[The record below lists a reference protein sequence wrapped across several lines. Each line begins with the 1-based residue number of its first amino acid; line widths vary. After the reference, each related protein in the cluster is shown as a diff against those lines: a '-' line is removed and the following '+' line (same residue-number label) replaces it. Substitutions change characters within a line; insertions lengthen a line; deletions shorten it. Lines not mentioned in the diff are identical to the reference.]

1 MKFLP
6 LPREKRRLLDP
17 LGRTALTCLLTAGS
31 FGGLCAPLP
40 LALTAAAGPGLPGL
54 CCVLGC
60 GAGAFLFLPFQA
72 GLRQLAAAIL
82 IFSGSIAFYDTR
94 LFARRAFR
102 PGLAAALLLLV
113 QSAYLIARPA
123 QLWGLCGFCMAAAAA
138 VTDLLLRRRDRLPL
152 LLAVGVCLA
161 AGRVSL
167 SGVSPGMC
175 LAAALLIRSVR
186 ELEPV
191 RAAAWGAAVGLCMG
205 LLGDAPDPA
214 PMAVLSLSCA
224 ALSRVRP
231 APVPVRIGTF
241 CAVGAGC
248 VLLLGMAEPLYRVIE
263 LASGGMLSLL
273 PLPRLT
279 PAAEKKEPQPEK
291 RPLQDRFAKPA
302 AALRDLYDS
311 FFRGTAPEKPEN
323 PSVLFDRAAEQ
334 VCRRCILRDTCWRQ
348 NYGATYNAFN
358 DACPQLLRRG
368 QALPGDFPLYF
379 TSRCVHLT
387 EFVEAV
393 NLELRS
399 YLLRQQYHRRLSE
412 VRDQAREQY
421 AQLGDLLASAG
432 PAVPTSAQAM
442 GYRVASSLRPREGQ
456 NVCGDQL
463 DSFEVGGAVYLLLS
477 DGMGSGEAA
486 HREAAMTVR
495 LLRQFLEAG
504 IEPGPAL
511 KTLNTALSLRGE
523 SGGGFTTI
531 DLLALQRSSGQAA
544 LYKYGAA
551 PSYCKRGGSVSRYA
565 GQSLP
570 AGLQAVRDAPECTR
584 LQLTAGSFFVMVSD
598 GIADAGNDEWLQN
611 LLAGWSGRDVN
622 ALVSLI
628 LAESRG
634 RKGLEDDCAVLAL
647 HLSSGEKK
655 PV

>member
-1 MKFLP
+1 M
-6 LPREKRRLLDP
+6 
-17 LGRTALTCLLTAGS
+17 
-31 FGGLCAPLP
+31 
-40 LALTAAAGPGLPGL
+40 
-54 CCVLGC
+54 
-60 GAGAFLFLPFQA
+60 
-72 GLRQLAAAIL
+72 
-82 IFSGSIAFYDTR
+82 
-94 LFARRAFR
+94 
-102 PGLAAALLLLV
+102 
-113 QSAYLIARPA
+113 
-123 QLWGLCGFCMAAAAA
+123 
-138 VTDLLLRRRDRLPL
+138 
-152 LLAVGVCLA
+152 
-161 AGRVSL
+161 
-167 SGVSPGMC
+167 
-175 LAAALLIRSVR
+175 
-186 ELEPV
+186 
-191 RAAAWGAAVGLCMG
+191 
-205 LLGDAPDPA
+205 
-214 PMAVLSLSCA
+214 
-224 ALSRVRP
+224 
-231 APVPVRIGTF
+231 
-241 CAVGAGC
+241 GAGC
-248 VLLLGMAEPLYRVIE
+248 VLLLGMEEPLYRVIE

-291 RPLQDRFAKPA
+291 RPPQDRFAKPA

-432 PAVPTSAQAM
+432 PAVPASAQAM

-523 SGGGFTTI
+523 SG
-531 DLLALQRSSGQAA
+531 
-544 LYKYGAA
+544 
-551 PSYCKRGGSVSRYA
+551 V
-565 GQSLP
+565 
-570 AGLQAVRDAPECTR
+570 
-584 LQLTAGSFFVMVSD
+584 
-598 GIADAGNDEWLQN
+598 
-611 LLAGWSGRDVN
+611 
-622 ALVSLI
+622 
-628 LAESRG
+628 
-634 RKGLEDDCAVLAL
+634 
-647 HLSSGEKK
+647 
-655 PV
+655 

>member
-138 VTDLLLRRRDRLPL
+138 VTDLLLHRRDRLPL

-248 VLLLGMAEPLYRVIE
+248 VLLLGMEEPLYRVIE

-279 PAAEKKEPQPEK
+279 PAAEKKVPQPEK

-399 YLLRQQYHRRLSE
+399 
-412 VRDQAREQY
+412 
-421 AQLGDLLASAG
+421 
-432 PAVPTSAQAM
+432 
-442 GYRVASSLRPREGQ
+442 
-456 NVCGDQL
+456 
-463 DSFEVGGAVYLLLS
+463 YLLLS

>member
-113 QSAYLIARPA
+113 QSAYLIARSA

-138 VTDLLLRRRDRLPL
+138 GTDLLLRRRDRLPL

-248 VLLLGMAEPLYRVIE
+248 VLLLGMEEPLYRVIE
-263 LASGGMLSLL
+263 LASGGILSLL

-279 PAAEKKEPQPEK
+279 PAAEKRSPSRKSGPCRTASPSLPPPCGTCTTAFSGAPPRK
-291 RPLQDRFAKPA
+291 SRKIPLCCLTGRRSRCAAGVFCGIPAGGRITAPPTTPSMTPVPSCCGGVRRCPGIFPCISPPA
-302 AALRDLYDS
+302 AS
-311 FFRGTAPEKPEN
+311 
-323 PSVLFDRAAEQ
+323 
-334 VCRRCILRDTCWRQ
+334 I
-348 NYGATYNAFN
+348 
-358 DACPQLLRRG
+358 
-368 QALPGDFPLYF
+368 
-379 TSRCVHLT
+379 
-387 EFVEAV
+387 
-393 NLELRS
+393 
-399 YLLRQQYHRRLSE
+399 
-412 VRDQAREQY
+412 
-421 AQLGDLLASAG
+421 
-432 PAVPTSAQAM
+432 
-442 GYRVASSLRPREGQ
+442 
-456 NVCGDQL
+456 
-463 DSFEVGGAVYLLLS
+463 
-477 DGMGSGEAA
+477 
-486 HREAAMTVR
+486 
-495 LLRQFLEAG
+495 
-504 IEPGPAL
+504 
-511 KTLNTALSLRGE
+511 
-523 SGGGFTTI
+523 
-531 DLLALQRSSGQAA
+531 
-544 LYKYGAA
+544 
-551 PSYCKRGGSVSRYA
+551 
-565 GQSLP
+565 
-570 AGLQAVRDAPECTR
+570 
-584 LQLTAGSFFVMVSD
+584 
-598 GIADAGNDEWLQN
+598 
-611 LLAGWSGRDVN
+611 
-622 ALVSLI
+622 
-628 LAESRG
+628 
-634 RKGLEDDCAVLAL
+634 
-647 HLSSGEKK
+647 
-655 PV
+655 